1 MKKALDL
8 TKYRKVKNKAGYIM
22 VVVPGRGWVGEHV
35 LVVEHRIGRRLKKTE
50 CIHHKDFN
58 SSNNDDSNLDLM
70 LKVNHRLFHR
80 RGPEAMRKRRYIR
93 KCEIH
98 SR

>member
-1 MKKALDL
+1 MIKIDIDSLKKR
-8 TKYRKVKNKAGYIM
+8 TNRWGYVM
-22 VVVPGRGWVGEHV
+22 CYVPKRGWVGEHV
-35 LVVEHRIGRRLKKTE
+35 LVVENRIGRRLKKTE
-50 CIHHKDFN
+50 CVHHKDFN
-58 SSNNDDSNLDLM
+58 SSNNDDSNLLKM
-70 LKVNHRLFHR
+70 LKFDHRAFHR